1 MCRVKMTLQHMG
13 KMPMPRHGARVI
25 MKSYQ
30 QAFTELKTQ
39 KRAALIPFF
48 VIGDP
53 DFATSLAVV
62 KAALDAGADILELG
76 IPFSDPIADGPTI
89 QKADIRAM
97 RGGMNV
103 RKALEFV
110 RQVKNHKDIPIG
122 LLMYYNLIQQ
132 YGLARFFTDFHNAGV
147 NSILVADL
155 SIDDAGEVSAPARAA
170 GLDTVFMVT
179 PNTDPDRMQRIAAQ
193 TTGFIYT
200 VSLLGV
206 TGSREAL
213 SSSVGGLVQQLKGL
227 TKVPICVG
235 FGVSKPEHARSIADA
250 GADGVI
256 IGSRLV
262 AMIESH
268 PDDAGPA
275 IAEITQFLTEVRT
288 ALAAQSPAPRSH

>member
-1 MCRVKMTLQHMG
+1 
-13 KMPMPRHGARVI
+13 

-30 QAFTELKTQ
+30 QAFAELKNQ

-53 DFATSLAVV
+53 DFDTSLALV
-62 KAALDAGADILELG
+62 KAAVDAGADILELG

-97 RGGMNV
+97 RSGMNLH
-103 RKALEFV
+103 KALEFI
-110 RQVKNHKDIPIG
+110 RKVKEHKDIPIG

-132 YGLARFFTDFHNAGV
+132 YGISSMGVPPMKTRAGCPCYEHGIGEFFKDFHDAGV
-147 NSILVADL
+147 NSVLVADL
-155 SIDDAGEVSAPARAA
+155 SIDDADEVTQPARSA

-179 PNTDPDRMQRIAAQ
+179 PNTEPDRMKRIASK

-206 TGSREAL
+206 TGSRQAL
-213 SSSVGGLVQQLKGL
+213 STAVEGLIRQLKDL
-227 TKVPICVG
+227 TSVPVCVG
-235 FGVSKPEHARSIADA
+235 FGVSTPEQAKTIADA

-256 IGSRLV
+256 IGSKLV

-268 PDDAGPA
+268 LDSPQVAMA
-275 IAEITQFLTEVRT
+275 QIAQFLGQVKA
-288 ALAAQSPAPRSH
+288 ALARRQPNR